1 MALEKPER
9 VAIKQLDELTIGK
22 IAAGEVVERPAQVVK
37 ELVENSFDA
46 GASRVRIEIERGGF
60 DRITVIDD
68 GHGIPAGELPLA
80 ITRHATSK
88 LSGPD
93 DLNQIETKGFRGE
106 ALASIGAVSELT
118 VASRIGEGEGAQ
130 IRVDNGIV
138 AEVEAAGIAPGT
150 RIDVLNLFAKV
161 PARLSF
167 QRRPSTETA
176 AIVDVG
182 VQLALAEPSAGVL
195 VEVDGRK
202 VLDCP
207 PAESAEDRLYDLF
220 GATSAELIP
229 LSASAADADAPGD
242 ERWTGWIS
250 PPGLTRSRPDDIHIL
265 VNGRPVAPGPFLQA
279 VRRGYHTRLMVG
291 RHPMGVLTLTLPPDE
306 VDVNVHPTKREV
318 RLKNSWRVLE
328 RLERSIKHTLSHVAT
343 RPEAS
348 EATVLEGIAE
358 RAESAEPKKSAARP
372 AAKLP
377 EWASAA
383 SESPTVQTRFS
394 SARGAVEPTKRTQAR
409 PESELTT
416 EQDTLPGLEAEP
428 VAPSLSSEERE
439 LHRHAVGKSTSPLD
453 EPVPEAEALADLPE
467 MVPLAQ
473 LADSYIL
480 AEGGEELFIVD
491 QHALHERIRYQRL
504 REQMVDWQGQ
514 KLLSPVTISLGARQK
529 AAAVAGQPKLSELGI
544 EFDVVDEG
552 LAVTSVPEVLVGRDG
567 LDDFLQDLLIELASA
582 PDGVSEFDAVTAL
595 RDHVAFMRS
604 CRGAVKANEKL
615 NLAQMRR
622 LLQDMRTVPNPWAC
636 VHGRPTVLR
645 LTMDHLD
652 RHFGRHG

>member
-1 MALEKPER
+1 MASLEKPDR
-9 VAIKQLDELTIGK
+9 VSIKQLDELTIGK

-37 ELVENSFDA
+37 ELVENSIDA
-46 GASRVRIEIERGGF
+46 GANRVRVEIERGGF

-68 GHGIPAGELPLA
+68 GHGIPKDELPLA

-93 DLNQIETKGFRGE
+93 DLNHIETKGFRGE
-106 ALASIGAVSELT
+106 ALASIGAVSELV
-118 VASRIGEGEGAQ
+118 VASRIGDGDGVQ

-138 AEVEAAGIAPGT
+138 GDVEAAGIAPGT
-150 RIDVLNLFAKV
+150 RIDVLSLFAKV

-182 VQLALAEPSAGVL
+182 VQMALSEPNAGIL
-195 VEVDGRK
+195 IEVDGRK

-207 PAESAEDRLYDLF
+207 PTKSAEDRLYDLF
-220 GATSAELIP
+220 GSTSSELIP
-229 LSASAADADAPGD
+229 LTSSQADSDAPGG
-242 ERWTGWIS
+242 EEWTGWIS
-250 PPGLTRSRPDDIHIL
+250 PPGLTRSRADDVHIL
-265 VNGRPVAPGPFLQA
+265 VNGRPVAPGPFLQS

-291 RHPMGVLTLTLPPDE
+291 RHPIGVLLLSLPADE

-328 RLERSIKHTLSHVAT
+328 RLERSIKHTLLQIAT

-348 EATVLEGIAE
+348 EDTVLEGISE
-358 RAESAEPKKSAARP
+358 RAEPISLESP
-372 AAKLP
+372 AKNLP

-383 SESPTVQTRFS
+383 TENHTVQTRFS
-394 SARGAVEPTKRTQAR
+394 SIRSSVETAARIQSKST
-409 PESELTT
+409 SEYIT
-416 EQDTLPGLEAEP
+416 EQDTLPGMDSEP
-428 VAPSLSSEERE
+428 TTPSLSSEERE

-453 EPVPEAEALADLPE
+453 EPIPKAAVIAELPE
-467 MVPLAQ
+467 MTPLAQ
-473 LADSYIL
+473 LSDSYIL
-480 AEGGEELFIVD
+480 AEGQDELFIVD
-491 QHALHERIRYQRL
+491 QHALHERIRYERL
-504 REQMVDWQGQ
+504 REQMVSWEGQ
-514 KLLSPVTISLGARQK
+514 DLLTPISLSVGARQK
-529 AAAVAGQPKLSELGI
+529 AAAIARQSTLESLGI
-544 EFDVVDEG
+544 AFEAHDDS
-552 LAVTSVPEVLVGRDG
+552 LQIIRVPEILVGNES
-567 LDDFLQDLLIELASA
+567 LEEFLQDLLIELVST
-582 PDGVSEFDAVTAL
+582 PDETKEFDAVTNL
-595 RDHVAFMRS
+595 RDHIAFMRS
-604 CRGAVKANEKL
+604 CRGSVKANEKL

-645 LTMDHLD
+645 LTMKHLD